1 LINCFGI
8 NLFFYFCSL
17 KIKMTAW
24 LIDDSEG
31 NNGTDATLP
40 TGLIAVAL
48 VIGIGFFL
56 ANKS

>member
-1 LINCFGI
+1 
-8 NLFFYFCSL
+8 
-17 KIKMTAW
+17 MTAW

>member
-1 LINCFGI
+1 
-8 NLFFYFCSL
+8 
-17 KIKMTAW
+17 MTAW
-24 LIDDSEG
+24 LIDKNADA
-31 NNGTDATLP
+31 NGTGATLP